1 MTISLV
7 VEENDF
13 QEQIPEDIYEA
24 VLKEVDEDSGTYGDY
39 VKFTFEIRKGD
50 YAGVERNLI
59 ASKKLTR
66 PKSGG
71 GGKSSKLY
79 DIVKI
84 LSGDN
89 MEPGKEVILDDLIGK
104 SCQIVVKD
112 GEEKDGI
119 MFQKISHVMPSKES

>member
-7 VEENDF
+7 VEEKDA

-24 VLKEVDEDSGTYGDY
+24 VLKEVDEGTGIHGDY
-39 VKFTFEIRKGD
+39 VRFDFEIRKGD
-50 YAGVERNLI
+50 YAGVVKNLI

-71 GGKSSKLY
+71 GKTSKLY

-84 LSGDN
+84 LSGSN
-89 MEPGKEVILDDLIGK
+89 YENGEEVILDDLIGK
-104 SCQIVVKD
+104 GCQIVVKD
-112 GEEKDGI
+112 GKEKDGI
-119 MFQKISHVMPSKES
+119 MFQTISHVMPSKES

>member
-7 VEENDF
+7 VEEKDA

-24 VLKEVDEDSGTYGDY
+24 VLKEVDEGTGIHGDY
-39 VKFTFEIRKGD
+39 VRFDFEIRKGA
-50 YAGVERNLI
+50 YSGVVKNLI

-71 GGKSSKLY
+71 GKTSKLY

-84 LSGDN
+84 LSGSN
-89 MEPGKEVILDDLIGK
+89 YENGQEVILDDLIGK

-112 GEEKDGI
+112 GKEKDGI
-119 MFQKISHVMPSKES
+119 MFQNISHVMPSKES